1 MRKIVISF
9 FSLLILSVGVV
20 SCEDQLDINRDP
32 DSQSQSGVALSTE
45 FPTGI
50 TGIVGAQGSYGAL
63 FGGFWSQFWTQ
74 SNAANQYKSID
85 DYSILGTASIINSFW
100 RDMFDALGDVRN
112 VKRIALEQ
120 ENWDYYLAATVLEA
134 YGSQIMVDFFD
145 QIPYDEAN
153 DTQILQPLFNSGEEV
168 YDRMIIDLDDALSR
182 DFSTSSG
189 STPGADDLL
198 FSGNMDNW
206 TAFANSMKLKIYL
219 RQENARP
226 GVASSNITSLL
237 NSGVEFLDVDAAM
250 TQFEDA
256 PDKSNPLYES
266 NERQLNTP
274 TNLRASTTLYSFLQ
288 ANLDPRL
295 ADYYEA
301 GNPLNQGDFNNL
313 DAPASFAIVNLNPLT
328 AVYLMSRE
336 ESLFMQAEAQL
347 KYGSDAIAKEK
358 YDAGV
363 LEAFSKY
370 EYDASSFIAP
380 GGEYAYPS
388 GGSEEDKLK
397 AIILQ
402 KWAAAFP
409 GNGFE
414 AFFDTNRTG
423 FPETSNL
430 PQNDENYIPGTLSYS
445 VNGTTGGNFPM
456 RLPNPSDV
464 RARNSNAP
472 EQTVI
477 TAPVWWVQ

>member
-1 MRKIVISF
+1 MKKIVISF
-9 FSLLILSVGVV
+9 FSLLILSVGVT

-45 FPTGI
+45 FPAAI

-85 DYSILGTASIINSFW
+85 DYSILGTASVINGFW
-100 RDMFDALGDVRN
+100 RNMFDALGDVRN

-120 ENWDYYLAATVLEA
+120 ENWNYYLAASVLEA
-134 YGSQIMVDFFD
+134 YASQIMVDFFD

-153 DTQILQPLFNSGEEV
+153 DTQILQPVFNSGEEV
-168 YDRMIIDLDDALSR
+168 YDRMITDLDDALSR
-182 DFSTSSG
+182 DLSASLG
-189 STPGADDLL
+189 SAPGADDLI
-198 FSGNMDNW
+198 FGGNMDSW
-206 TAFANSMKLKIYL
+206 TAFANTLKLKIFL

-226 GVASSNITSLL
+226 GVASSGISNLL
-237 NSGVEFLDVDAAM
+237 SSGVDFLNVDAAM

-256 PDKSNPLYES
+256 PDKSNPLFES

-288 ANLDPRL
+288 SNVDPRL
-295 ADYYEA
+295 AEYYEA

-313 DAPASFAIVNLNPLT
+313 VAPNSIAVVNLSPLT

-347 KYGSDAIAKEK
+347 KYGSEEIAKEK
-358 YDAGV
+358 YEAGV

-370 EYDASSFIAP
+370 GFDGSSFIAD
-380 GGEYAYPS
+380 GGVYAYPS
-388 GGSEEDKLK
+388 GGNEDDKLK

-423 FPETSNL
+423 YPEISTVDQS
-430 PQNDENYIPGTLSYS
+430 DEDYIPGTLSYS
-445 VNGTTGGNFPM
+445 INGTTGGIFPM
-456 RLPNPSDV
+456 RLPFPSDV

-472 EQTVI
+472 AQSEI

>member
-1 MRKIVISF
+1 MKKIVISF
-9 FSLLILSVGVV
+9 FSLFILSVGVT

-32 DSQSQSGVALSTE
+32 DSQSPTGVALATE
-45 FPTGI
+45 FPTAI

-85 DYSILGTASIINSFW
+85 DYSILGTAAIINGFW
-100 RDMFDALGDVRN
+100 RDMYDALGDVRN

-120 ENWDYYLAATVLEA
+120 ENWNYYLASTVLEVYA
-134 YGSQIMVDFFD
+134 SQIMVDFFD

-153 DTQILQPLFNSGEEV
+153 DPLILQPLFNSGEEV
-168 YDRMIIDLDDALSR
+168 YDRMIADLDEALAKNLEESLG
-182 DFSTSSG
+182 DG
-189 STPGADDLL
+189 PGPDDLI
-198 FSGNMDNW
+198 FGGEMDNW
-206 TAFANSMKLKIYL
+206 IAFANSMKLKIFL

-226 GVASSNITSLL
+226 GVASSGITELL
-237 NSGVEFLDVDAAM
+237 NSGVKFLDVDAAM

-274 TNLRASTTLYSFLQ
+274 TNLRASTTLFSFLSS
-288 ANLDPRL
+288 NSDPRL
-295 ADYYEA
+295 SDYYEA
-301 GNPLNQGDFNNL
+301 GISLDQGDFNNL
-313 DAPASFAIVNLNPLT
+313 AAPAGFAVVNLSPLT

-347 KYGSDAIAKEK
+347 KYGSDAIAQEK
-358 YDAGV
+358 YEAGV
-363 LEAFSKY
+363 LKAFSKY
-370 EYDASSFIAP
+370 GYDGSLFIAP
-380 GGEYAYPS
+380 GGEYAYPT
-388 GGSEEDKLK
+388 GGTEDDKLK
-397 AIILQ
+397 AIITQ

-423 FPETSNL
+423 YPEVSNI
-430 PQNDENYIPGTLSYS
+430 PQDDENYISGTLSYS
-445 VNGTTGGNFPM
+445 VNGTTGGVFPM
-456 RLPNPSDV
+456 RIPFPSDV

-472 EQTVI
+472 ATSNI
-477 TAPVWWVQ
+477 TDLVWWVQ